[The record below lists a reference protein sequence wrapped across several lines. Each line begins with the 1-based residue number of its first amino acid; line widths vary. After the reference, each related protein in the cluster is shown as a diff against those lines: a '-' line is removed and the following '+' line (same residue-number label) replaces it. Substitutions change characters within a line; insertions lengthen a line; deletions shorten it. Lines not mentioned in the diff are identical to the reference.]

1 MNLSVDATRK
11 LPIPV
16 TVRIASK
23 SARLQE
29 ILQLQP
35 GSIIEL
41 PKRADEELDV
51 MINSTVIAKGQAVKV
66 GENFGVKITAY
77 RGLPS
82 T

>member
-1 MNLSVDATRK
+1 MDSTTDATRR

-23 SARLQE
+23 ATRLQE
-29 ILQLQP
+29 ILRLQP

-51 MINSTVIAKGQAVKV
+51 MINSAVIAKGRAVKV
-66 GENFGVKITAY
+66 GENFGVEITTY
-77 RGLPS
+77 RGLAS
-82 T
+82 G

>member
-1 MNLSVDATRK
+1 MNLSADATRK

-23 SARLQE
+23 STRLQE
-29 ILQLQP
+29 ILRLQP

-77 RGLPS
+77 RGLPN

>member
-1 MNLSVDATRK
+1 MHAPHDATRS

-23 SARLQE
+23 ATRLQE
-29 ILQLQP
+29 ILRLQP

-51 MINSTVIAKGQAVKV
+51 MINSAVIAKGRAVKV
-66 GENFGVKITAY
+66 GENFGVEITSY
-77 RGLPS
+77 RGLAS
-82 T
+82 S

>member
-1 MNLSVDATRK
+1 MNFPADATRK

-23 SARLQE
+23 STQLQE
-29 ILQLQP
+29 ILRLQP

-66 GENFGVKITAY
+66 GENFGVKITTY
-77 RGLPS
+77 RGLP
-82 T
+82 TA